1 MESTT
6 SLVPTKPAITRA
18 VRSQALDDLIMGTN
32 SSSIVSKRSVER
44 LYYPN
49 EPPYFRYFVKK
60 FQRRAPL
67 INRGYWLR
75 LRTIDVIVKQ
85 FLSRC
90 TGPKIV
96 INLGCGSDVLP
107 WQSHVRYGNECEDAL
122 FIDIDYPDL
131 MRKKRAIVLETPQL
145 QGLLGPSFE
154 VSQSDEDLVLLRSKQ
169 YCQIGCD
176 LRELDALRKVLE
188 SLADLSNCPILFVA
202 EVSVTYMDTES
213 ADNLLKWASSVGKA
227 EFCLLEQLLPYGR
240 GHPFAQ
246 TMLKHFEKLK
256 TPPRSVAVYPTV
268 SDQFKRFRS
277 RGWSTV
283 RIWDLWE
290 AWSCDEFVKAEERVA
305 LDDVEP
311 FDEWEE
317 FMLFARH
324 YFVLHASAA
333 ENTETMN
340 RMPDMQTSKA
350 QRGQELSIDFTTIP
364 ISRKRRFG
372 AFATLQDVEGQ
383 KFALNMTG
391 LGSNA
396 REESYDVYSLDSR
409 ATSAPSLPLTG
420 PSSRMCFTVTDLG
433 SYGTLLPTITFTI
446 MCGEFSPELSIFGA
460 QTVDIN
466 GNTFICGGMGGD
478 PSSDGQAMYCLSSS
492 ESKANIAKINRCS
505 DDAATS
511 PFMIGSSVLYHDGR
525 IIIAGG
531 GATCFSMGTFWETNV
546 YQALVP
552 AVLKS
557 GRDRASDGLKPDKV
571 HFIYSHRVVSSTSAQ
586 KSDSRV
592 SRPDGETKISTIARL
607 SLSSASEFESILQR
621 GQPVVIENLHLGD
634 CLKNWNADYMT
645 DRVGGDKK
653 VVVHECQPGI
663 NIMDFNAKNFRYVTE
678 DFGTAMAKA
687 KKGDRLYLRS
697 LSNDRPTEQ
706 PAKLEEDFPGL
717 AADFVLPEE
726 LSYVRE
732 HLFSSVLRVSGQVNM
747 WLHYDVMANV
757 YAQIVGSKRMIL
769 FPPSDVSHLAFTPGA
784 SSSSVDVFGSL
795 ETSKLA
801 CTHPHEAMVGPGDV
815 LFLPPLWLHTA
826 APTTDMSVAVNTFFR
841 DLACGYATG
850 RDVYGNR
857 DLAAYEKGRRD
868 VAKITKQFQQLPEET
883 RRFYLARLADE
894 LLQAGED

>member
-433 SYGTLLPTITFTI
+433 SYGTLLVGGRGSPANALSDCWLLKNDHGWSWHSTWKLAAPLYRHSALRLPGTSLVLVAGGKTGRSQISKDYYVFSPEKGWLRCKIAGDVPKPSFGSILCNNPMSSSKSKHSGFICGGIDRSGLVVEEKYEWTLHTDYEQASIYIHWSEKQLTCKQPTITFTI

-653 VVVHECQPGI
+653 VSSTTALIFDTSQKTLALLWPKLRRAIVCIYGHCQ
-663 NIMDFNAKNFRYVTE
+663 M
-678 DFGTAMAKA
+678 
-687 KKGDRLYLRS
+687 
-697 LSNDRPTEQ
+697 
-706 PAKLEEDFPGL
+706 
-717 AADFVLPEE
+717 
-726 LSYVRE
+726 
-732 HLFSSVLRVSGQVNM
+732 
-747 WLHYDVMANV
+747 
-757 YAQIVGSKRMIL
+757 
-769 FPPSDVSHLAFTPGA
+769 
-784 SSSSVDVFGSL
+784 
-795 ETSKLA
+795 
-801 CTHPHEAMVGPGDV
+801 
-815 LFLPPLWLHTA
+815 
-826 APTTDMSVAVNTFFR
+826 
-841 DLACGYATG
+841 TG
-850 RDVYGNR
+850 RRSNQPNSKKTFP
-857 DLAAYEKGRRD
+857 AW
-868 VAKITKQFQQLPEET
+868 
-883 RRFYLARLADE
+883 
-894 LLQAGED
+894 LQTSYCQKS